1 MKAMVFA
8 AGLGTR
14 LKPFTLHHP
23 KALVPMGGVPMLQRV
38 LLKIKALGIEDV
50 VVNVHHFSQQIID
63 FLAENA
69 NFGLNI
75 HISCESALLLDTG
88 GGILAAEPYLQGDEP
103 ILVHNAD
110 ILTDFDIE
118 EMIRDFEARRLLASL
133 LVSNRNTSRYFLF
146 NPDMQMRGWIN
157 ISTGET
163 RPAGIDI
170 TGCEKYAFGG
180 VHILS
185 PQIFPLLRA
194 YAAEHGSVF
203 SITPFYI
210 EACAQNPIIGHI
222 PKSQFMW
229 HDIGKPESLAAA
241 NAALAQ

>member
-14 LKPFTLHHP
+14 LKPFTLNHP
-23 KALVPMGGVPMLQRV
+23 KALVPVGGVSMLQRV
-38 LLKIKALGIEDV
+38 LLKIKGLGISDV

-63 FLAENA
+63 FLAENS

-75 HISCESALLLDTG
+75 SISDESAQLLDTG
-88 GGILAAEPYLQGDEP
+88 GGILAAEPYLRGDEP

-110 ILTDFDIE
+110 ILTDFDIP
-118 EMIRDFEARRLLASL
+118 EMIEDFEKRRPLASL
-133 LVSNRNTSRYFLF
+133 LVSERSTSRYFLF
-146 NPDMQMRGWIN
+146 NQAMQMRGWVN
-157 ISTGET
+157 VSTGET
-163 RPAGIDI
+163 RPAGVD
-170 TGCEKYAFGG
+170 TVGCEKFAFGG
-180 VHILS
+180 VHIVS

-194 YAAEHGSVF
+194 YAAEHGAVF

-210 EACAQNPIIGHI
+210 GACDKNPIIGHV
-222 PKSQFMW
+222 PLSPFAW

-241 NAALAQ
+241 NESLR

>member
-14 LKPFTLHHP
+14 LKPFTIHHP
-23 KALVPMGGVPMLQRV
+23 KALVPVGGVPMLQRV
-38 LLKIKALGIEDV
+38 LLKIKDLGITDV
-50 VVNVHHFSQQIID
+50 VVNVHHFSQQILD
-63 FLAENA
+63 FLAENS

-75 HISCESALLLDTG
+75 SIRDESALLLDTG
-88 GGILAAEPYLQGDEP
+88 GGILAAEPYLRGDEP

-110 ILTDFDIE
+110 ILTDFDIK
-118 EMIRDFEARRLLASL
+118 EMISGFEARRPLASL

-146 NPDMQMRGWIN
+146 NPAMQMRGWAN
-157 ISTGET
+157 VSTGET
-163 RPAGIDI
+163 RPDGID
-170 TGCEKYAFGG
+170 TVGCEKFAFGG
-180 VHILS
+180 VHIIS
-185 PQIFPLLRA
+185 PHIFPLLRA
-194 YAAEHGSVF
+194 YATEHGSVF

-222 PKSQFMW
+222 PTTPFMW

-241 NAALAQ
+241 NAALR